1 MNNQN
6 KANLKIDLTANR
18 IIKKNQINQ
27 YTGKIQDFKYKPLNF
42 STKNNF
48 WHFFGIKRFLGCLS
62 YDAVIENEK
71 PLEIKGYIYNYHN
84 LFHYEVSHLAR
95 IMMGQNKVS
104 GIHGF
109 YSSMFH
115 DCYLEPEYNGTL
127 DEARVAIHEWLTR
140 TSIFSTLKAIN
151 WMVWLTLIKINPIRV
166 VIAHVK
172 SIKQYQ
178 GDQLFNW
185 QHNSNLSL
193 CQFLQNFI

>member
-1 MNNQN
+1 MTNQSKINLEIDSASKNNE
-6 KANLKIDLTANR
+6 
-18 IIKKNQINQ
+18 INQ
-27 YTGKIQDFKYKPLNF
+27 YTKKIQDYNYKPLNF

-48 WHFFGIKRFLGCLS
+48 WRFFSLKRFLGCLS
-62 YDAVIENEK
+62 YETVIQNER
-71 PLEIKGYIYNYHN
+71 PLKINGHIFNYHN

-115 DCYLEPEYNGTL
+115 DCYFDPEYNGAL

-151 WMVWLTLIKINPIRV
+151 WMVWLMLIKINPILV
-166 VIAHVK
+166 IIAHVK

-178 GDQLFNW
+178 GDKLLNW
-185 QHNSNLSL
+185 QNNSSLSL
-193 CQFLQNFI
+193 YHFLHYFL